1 MYYLNYFFICSILG
15 FLLETLFYTFCKWDG
30 GSGFLYGPWTP
41 VYGLGAI
48 IIIIIFDFIFKK
60 IKTKKFL
67 KFIIFFITTCIL
79 LSIIE
84 LIGGVLIEK
93 IFSITFWDY
102 SNHKFHIGKYISLE
116 MAIVWGLA
124 STIFIF
130 LLRPLINKFIDK
142 IPKIITYLL
151 LVLFVIDNIATLIYK
166 VK

>member
-1 MYYLNYFFICSILG
+1 MYYINYFFICSILG
-15 FLLETLFYTFCKWDG
+15 FLLETSFYTFCKWDG

-41 VYGLGAI
+41 VYGIGAI

-60 IKTKKFL
+60 IKTNKFL

-102 SNHKFHIGKYISLE
+102 SDHKFHIGKYISLE
-116 MAIVWGLA
+116 MALVWGLA

-130 LLRPLINKFIDK
+130 LLRPLIDKFIDK

-151 LVLFVIDNIATLIYK
+151 LVLFVIDNIVTLIYK